1 MLNIAIAEIL
11 PFLKEANITLFDV
24 KYFFSFVNET
34 EKEEGMKDF
43 PSKGGNLAWDEL
55 EILAKSLGYHRFFFQ
70 EGLAYLKTEHS
81 FVQRED
87 LQAALEGK
95 ALLPLLEKTYNNHDG
110 SYNVKVISKSIELL
124 TQRYLT
130 FSKLR
135 TARLAYQTYE
145 HTDNTGLEEKNILPA
160 LRLCDRIMS
169 PMKLCQMLRH
179 MNRLVSDR
187 LMFYEFLDVLASA
200 EEISTVT
207 NELPKKQNLSKQLDE
222 RNLFPICNFEDELS
236 TFDERCRAYLDRQFE
251 ESLKIIQVKNTSTS
265 PDSKDKQIT
274 EFVKPPL
281 VNTSVR
287 QAMAGSAKSTKYQE
301 LLRGVEKSDERVKF
315 SKGVGTCQCCNNKE
329 HADDQSAQSFE
340 NDKLLGYHSSTK
352 TKIPIEK
359 YHYEVIVTVQDI
371 LETERKLQQV
381 GWDIATHKQQ
391 LRRRIQCRDIPKV
404 R

>member
-1 MLNIAIAEIL
+1 
-11 PFLKEANITLFDV
+11 
-24 KYFFSFVNET
+24 
-34 EKEEGMKDF
+34 MKDF
-43 PSKGGNLAWDEL
+43 PSKGENLAWDEL
-55 EILAKSLGYHRFFFQ
+55 EILAKSLGYHRFLFQ
-70 EGLAYLKTEHS
+70 EGLTYLKTENS
-81 FVQRED
+81 LVQKED
-87 LQAALEGK
+87 LKAALEGK

-110 SYNVKVISKSIELL
+110 SYNIKVISKSIELL

-160 LRLCDRIMS
+160 LKLCDRVMS
-169 PMKLCQMLRH
+169 PMKLRQMLRH

-187 LMFYEFLDVLASA
+187 LMLYEFLDVLASA
-200 EEISTVT
+200 EEIFTVT

-222 RNLFPICNFEDELS
+222 RNLFSICNFEDELS

-251 ESLKIIQVKNTSTS
+251 ESLKIIQVKNTNTF
-265 PDSKDKQIT
+265 PDSKDEQIT

-281 VNTSVR
+281 ANISVR
-287 QAMAGSAKSTKYQE
+287 QAMARSAKSTKYQE
-301 LLRGVEKSDERVKF
+301 LLTDLEKSVERVKF
-315 SKGVGTCQCCNNKE
+315 SKGVGTCQCYSNKE
-329 HADDQSAQSFE
+329 NADDQSAQSFE
-340 NDKLLGYHSSTK
+340 TDKSLAYDNSTK
-352 TKIPIEK
+352 IKTPIEK
-359 YHYEVIVTVQDI
+359 YHYEVIVTGQDI

-391 LRRRIQCRDIPKV
+391 LRKRIKCRGISKA